1 MMNMKDEWNGLA
13 DFLTGVIEKYA
24 EKIDLESLPDPDK
37 YYKTKQMKEMYVKY
51 MRLSTKARP
60 STASWDV
67 VNVAQNVVKD
77 VA

>member
-13 DFLTGVIEKYA
+13 NFLTSVIEKYA

-37 YYKTKQMKEMYVKY
+37 NYKTKQMRDMYVKY
-51 MRLSTKARP
+51 MRLSAKVRQ
-60 STASWDV
+60 STADWDV
-67 VNVAQNVVKD
+67 VTVTRQVAKD